1 MAFTRTLLQ
10 AFDARNDVY
19 AGGSVAV
26 YATDG
31 AGNPTATLVTLYAG
45 PAGADA
51 LANPQ
56 VLDGHGRFKQ
66 PVYFETP
73 CIMRVSSAFAVS
85 HDSGVLTPALSAA
98 DVAAAQAAAV
108 AAAAALAAVQAVVA
122 TANLPDPATL
132 VTKRDYQFTFAN

>member
-1 MAFTRTLLQ
+1 MAFTRTLMQ

-31 AGNPTATLVTLYAG
+31 AGNPTATLITLYAG

-66 PVYFETP
+66 PVYFETQ
-73 CIMRVSSAFAVS
+73 CLMRVSSAFAAS
-85 HDSGVLTPALSAA
+85 HDSGVLTPALSTA
-98 DVAAAQAAAV
+98 DG
-108 AAAAALAAVQAVVA
+108 
-122 TANLPDPATL
+122 TSSNTPAPRARGPCFL
-132 VTKRDYQFTFAN
+132 RAS